1 MRPLHLQAS
10 GAKGSV
16 SLSWTQDDFDLLH
29 GYNLYRSL
37 SEDGTYTRINKST
50 INKSITSFLDTDVS
64 PGVGHYYYFTVVSDG
79 GESSPSNIAL
89 ATPTD
94 TILPVV
100 THLSESVVSEG
111 DSLTLRATVTDNIV
125 VTAVNIVFRNAS
137 STEWLTRAMAK
148 TDTNRHSITMSGT
161 DIGNQY
167 LEYYIEAK
175 DSANAALSGSAE
187 SPYKVYVSLPSDTD
201 TDGDGVSNA
210 EDAFPY
216 DPNESSDLDGDGAGD
231 NADPDD
237 DGDGVFDG
245 DDAFPENAAEWMDT
259 DADGTGDNADSDDDN
274 DGVDDYQDAF
284 PKDDRGS
291 ADSDGDGLPNKW
303 ETENGLNPNDA
314 SDSDSDNDFDGS
326 TALEEFTARTSPTE
340 SDQKTQI
347 VYLESEPFVAGF
359 TNTVKVYYRSSDGI
373 TGLNGLGIRVHY
385 NSQLIDTFALKN
397 LLLVDLIAAESVA
410 MPDSSDYD
418 NDPST
423 DSYLTIAWAAQSG
436 SSWPGAVPIKLFDLA
451 IDFSDQVTADDK
463 VNIRFSA
470 SSTHP
475 GYGFSGAR
483 LKTTVNV
490 NSLDI
495 DGDSNPDALSDG
507 LLILRSMF
515 GLTDEALT
523 QNAVSPNAQFTSS
536 ADITSRINNLGLL
549 LDIDGNSRIDPLSD
563 GLLILRYLFGIRG
576 TTLINGVIAT
586 DATRITASEIESYL
600 AKMTPNL

>member
-1 MRPLHLQAS
+1 M
-10 GAKGSV
+10 
-16 SLSWTQDDFDLLH
+16 
-29 GYNLYRSL
+29 
-37 SEDGTYTRINKST
+37 
-50 INKSITSFLDTDVS
+50 
-64 PGVGHYYYFTVVSDG
+64 
-79 GESSPSNIAL
+79 
-89 ATPTD
+89 
-94 TILPVV
+94 
-100 THLSESVVSEG
+100 
-111 DSLTLRATVTDNIV
+111 
-125 VTAVNIVFRNAS
+125 
-137 STEWLTRAMAK
+137 
-148 TDTNRHSITMSGT
+148 
-161 DIGNQY
+161 
-167 LEYYIEAK
+167 
-175 DSANAALSGSAE
+175 
-187 SPYKVYVSLPSDTD
+187 SLPSDTD
-201 TDGDGVSNA
+201 TDGDGVNNA

-216 DPNESSDLDGDGAGD
+216 DPNESRDLDGDGVGD
-231 NADPDD
+231 NTDPDD
-237 DGDGVFDG
+237 DGDGVLDG

-259 DADGTGDNADSDDDN
+259 DSDGTGDNVDSDDDN
-274 DGVDDYQDAF
+274 DGVEDYRDVF

-314 SDSDSDNDFDGS
+314 SDSDSDSDFDGS

-347 VYLESEPFVAGF
+347 VYLEAEPFVAGF

-385 NSQLIDTFALKN
+385 NSRLIDTFTLKN

-451 IDFSDQVTADDK
+451 INFSDQVTASDK

-483 LKTTVNV
+483 LKTSVNV

-495 DGDSNPDALSDG
+495 DGDTNPDALSDG
-507 LLILRSMF
+507 WLILRSMF

-523 QNAVSPNAQFTSS
+523 ENAVSPIAQFTSS

-549 LDIDGNSRIDPLSD
+549 LDVDGNSRIDPLSD
-563 GLLILRYLFGIRG
+563 GLLVLRYLFGIRG

-586 DATRITASEIESYL
+586 DATRTTASEIESYL
-600 AKMTPNL
+600 AKMAPNL